1 MSHLRIAGSCTPPRM
16 PLAEGDA
23 VTEAATALELPQAAT
38 VVAAEVPSLT
48 AASASTNTG
57 DRAATDDEV
66 GERGDDEVGD
76 GEDDE
81 ASAAH
86 HLPVADDVDSS
97 DCAQSDVDETSALD
111 RALDAAED
119 EECVTSAVPASA
131 RSRPVADASDDPS
144 ETLKYYQCTCPDYW
158 HARVCYHV
166 VLHQSLRGCRN
177 LAQELAL
184 LPFRKKS
191 GRPSKRRPALERQ
204 NSTEDLTG
212 AQPSRARKRGS
223 RYRGTGRSSSSRAL
237 PHTSDDHRIE

>member
-166 VLHQSLRGCRN
+166 VLHQCLRGGRN

-184 LPFRKKS
+184 LPFRKKNQ
-191 GRPSKRRPALERQ
+191 GVRPSADRLLNDSECPC
-204 NSTEDLTG
+204 
-212 AQPSRARKRGS
+212 
-223 RYRGTGRSSSSRAL
+223 RYRSTHRSGTSFTEGLGGIDPGSSSVSRRVGG
-237 PHTSDDHRIE
+237 SVSK